1 MHLRLTAAAQL
12 KHRPLFGQTAE
23 EPDKPHPILRVV
35 RALFNFA
42 TPSSNMAV
50 RASFPKVDVRGLP
63 ITVCK
68 TVEVRDIIT
77 SAIDARQLCRIATV
91 NLDFLR
97 LADERREVQQA
108 LLDCEHRFA
117 DGWPILE
124 LARLAGT
131 ELPERVTGAD
141 LTPRILSWAREA
153 GWKVGLIGGLPETAV
168 ALKQQGNWS
177 EVVVGHWLPSYQ
189 GTAVADPELA
199 KDIRASGADILL
211 VALGCPKQELWIH
224 ANLPASGAVV
234 ALGIG
239 GSLEFL
245 AGITRRAPRILQAL
259 RLEFAFRMLMEPR
272 RLGRRYV
279 QDYLFWRRIIREARQ
294 ASKLQT

>member
-1 MHLRLTAAAQL
+1 LTVSGQL
-12 KHRPLFGQTAE
+12 KHHRLSSPTFVG
-23 EPDKPHPILRVV
+23 PDERLLILRVV
-35 RALFNFA
+35 CFLPYLA
-42 TPSSNMAV
+42 TLSSNMTV
-50 RASFPKVDVRGLP
+50 RTSFSQVDVRGLP

-68 TVEVRDIIT
+68 TADVRDIIAT
-77 SAIDARQLCRIATV
+77 AIEARESCRIATV

-97 LADERREVQQA
+97 LADERPEVQQA

-117 DGWPILE
+117 DGWPVLE
-124 LARLAGT
+124 LARLAGR

-141 LTPRILSWAREA
+141 LTPRILSWAREM
-153 GWKVGLIGGLPETAV
+153 GWKVGLIGGMPETAA
-168 ALKQQGNWS
+168 ALKQQGNWAD
-177 EVVVGHWLPSYQ
+177 VVVGHWLPTYQ

-199 KDIRASGADILL
+199 KDIQASGADILL

-245 AGITRRAPRILQAL
+245 AGITRRAPRIFQAL

-272 RLGRRYV
+272 RLGRRYM
-279 QDYLFWRRIIREARQ
+279 QDYWFWRRIIREARQ
-294 ASKLQT
+294 TSKQHA